1 MLIRLLNINCGN
13 AKILGNDIMSEM
25 LKIRK
30 IISFFFQF
38 DIIFHDLTLKEHLVL
53 ITRFK
58 S

>member
-1 MLIRLLNINCGN
+1 MFIRLLYITCGN

-25 LKIRK
+25 SEIRK
-30 IISFFFQF
+30 IMSFFLQF
-38 DIIFHDLTLKEHLVL
+38 DIIFDDLTLKEHLVL